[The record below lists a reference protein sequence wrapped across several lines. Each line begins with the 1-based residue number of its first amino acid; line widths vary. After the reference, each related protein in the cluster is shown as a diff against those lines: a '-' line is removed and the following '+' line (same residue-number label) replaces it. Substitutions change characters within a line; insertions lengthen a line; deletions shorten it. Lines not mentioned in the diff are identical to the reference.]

1 MTNITVIGSISNDFV
16 AVTTA
21 RPQIGETI
29 EGQSFS
35 IEFGGKGANQAVAVS
50 RLGAQTNMIGC
61 VGEGVL
67 GQQLIDNL
75 KNQNINT
82 QYVVQNETISSG
94 SAQITIADGENSIIY
109 VPGANNLVNSQLID
123 QAKET
128 LLNSDIVLIQNEI
141 PQDTVEYIINYCFEN
156 NVRVI
161 LNPAPARL
169 ITEEILDKVTYLTPN
184 ETEFEVMF
192 EGQQMDEVLKQ
203 YPNKIIVTLGTDGA
217 AYHNGEELIVVP
229 AYLVNQVVDTTGAG
243 DTFNGGFAVGM
254 AQGLSVS
261 NSIQLGSLAASISI
275 QKFGA
280 QGGMPTKDEV
290 VRSEHYEKKWDFK

>member
-75 KNQNINT
+75 KNQNIKT
-82 QYVVQNETISSG
+82 QHVIQNETISSG

-109 VPGANNLVNSQLID
+109 VSGANNLVDTQLID
-123 QAKET
+123 QAKDV

-141 PQDTVEYIINYCFEN
+141 PQETVEYIINYCFEN

-169 ITEEILDKVTYLTPN
+169 ITEEVLDKVTYLTPN
-184 ETEFEVMF
+184 ETEFVVMF
-192 EGQQMDEVLKQ
+192 NGQQMDEVLQK

-217 AYHNGEELIVVP
+217 AYHNGEELVIVP
-229 AYLVNQVVDTTGAG
+229 AYLVDTVVDTTGAG
-243 DTFNGGFAVGM
+243 DTFNGGFAVGI

-290 VRSEHYEKKWDFK
+290 VRSEHYEKEWNFK